1 MRLKTVTN
9 SVWQGCRIGA
19 GVIALVL
26 SGNTLAEE
34 REQKLE
40 IIKKIPHSGYSE
52 GLDFHEGFL
61 WHALPKEIVKI
72 DPKDGQVL
80 ARFSPASEYSES
92 IKWFNGRIWNLSFS
106 DNGLYQGELK
116 GTSLVFKKITTLPEP
131 HGWGI
136 ERIGNDLVV
145 SGNFSSYLYFFDTQK
160 MKWGRVLKTEA
171 TEIEDLAWDGQWLW
185 SSSFSSHSGKIF
197 ALDISSGKIQG
208 FWALPEKD
216 QCPVIDG
223 IAVQGK
229 TLWITGKDCP
239 SIYQVKIPKQRALS
253 SERAKK

>member
-1 MRLKTVTN
+1 MFSKIVTN

-19 GVIALVL
+19 GFLALFL
-26 SGNTLAEE
+26 SPKIYAKSPS
-34 REQKLE
+34 QILE
-40 IIKKIPHSGYSE
+40 IIRKIPHSGYSE

-92 IKWFNGRIWNLSFS
+92 IKWFKGSLWNLSFS

-116 GTSLVFKKITTLPEP
+116 KDQFLFKKVGTLPEP

-136 ERIGNDLVV
+136 EQVGNELVV
-145 SGNFSSYLYFFDTQK
+145 SGNFSSHLYFYDPQK
-160 MKWGRVLKTEA
+160 LKWGRVLKTEA
-171 TEIEDLAWDGQWLW
+171 SEIEDLAWDGEWLW

-197 ALDISSGKIQG
+197 VLDIKTGKIQS
-208 FWALPEKD
+208 FWELPEKD

-223 IAVQGK
+223 IALQGK
-229 TLWITGKDCP
+229 TFWITGKDCP
-239 SIYQVKIPKQRALS
+239 SIYQVKIPKQRTLT
-253 SERAKK
+253 SESPKK